1 MSAPIFAAVGLLACM
16 GSALVGYSHGH
27 QTGSRSVELK
37 WTADRLTRAEAHA
50 EELKKARKQSTALQ
64 ADADRLRK
72 EKTHEVNRIALN
84 YQSVID
90 GLRDRAET
98 RAGAS
103 GVPET
108 PGAGVGCT
116 GAGLAK
122 PDAGFLAGYAADVGR
137 LQAAFNL
144 CRQAHTQATSELNQ
158 EQ

>member
-16 GSALVGYSHGH
+16 GSAYFAYDKGH
-27 QTGSRSVELK
+27 ETATKAVELK
-37 WTADRLTRAEAHA
+37 WTADRLQRAETYADD
-50 EELKKARKQSTALQ
+50 LKKARKQSTALQ
-64 ADADRLRK
+64 ANADRLRQ

-103 GVPET
+103 GVPES

-137 LQAAFNL
+137 LQAAFNV
-144 CRQAHTQATSELNQ
+144 CRQAHTKAASELNQ

>member
-1 MSAPIFAAVGLLACM
+1 MSAPIFAVVGLLACI
-16 GSALVGYSHGH
+16 GSAYVAYNQGH
-27 QTGSRSVELK
+27 ETATKAVELK
-37 WTADRLTRAEAHA
+37 WTADRLQRAETYAD
-50 EELKKARKQSTALQ
+50 ELKKARKQSAVLQ

-72 EKTHEVNRIALN
+72 EKTSEINRIALN

-108 PGAGVGCT
+108 AGAGVGCT
-116 GAGLAK
+116 GAGLAR
-122 PDAGFLAGYAADVGR
+122 PDAGFLAGYAADAGR

-144 CRQAHTQATSELNQ
+144 CRNGHTKATSELNQ